1 MVAPQRPRRPR
12 PAAPFAFL
20 LALPLALGSAGCGG
34 GERPPA
40 KAEAAP
46 LPAWEGRERE
56 IFDDS
61 IDPAALGLTMEGGSP
76 AQDPRL
82 RERAQRADIVARVR
96 VSTVTV
102 ETVGESS
109 RYHLGVQIGTPPLAA
124 PRIPGEEF
132 DLLIKPGT
140 RSHPLAKA
148 IDVRMRGM
156 TFVGFLKL
164 YAHEDGEPTV
174 HFHLAPDTAEVVAAV
189 KEAVALG
196 ELSGT

>member
-1 MVAPQRPRRPR
+1 MVRSLRRSSSAQLR
-12 PAAPFAFL
+12 L
-20 LALPLALGSAGCGG
+20 VLALAPLALGPGGCAEGPR
-34 GERPPA
+34 RP
-40 KAEAAP
+40 AEAQAAP

-56 IFDDS
+56 VFDDV
-61 IDPAALGLTMEGGSP
+61 IDPAALGLTMEGSSS
-76 AQDPRL
+76 AQDPHL
-82 RERAQRADIVARVR
+82 RERAQRADVVARVR

-102 ETVGESS
+102 ETVGDAS
-109 RYHLGVQIGTPPLAA
+109 RYHLGVQVGQPPLAK
-124 PRIPGEEF
+124 PRVSGEAFE
-132 DLLIKPGT
+132 LVIKPGT

-164 YAHEDGEPTV
+164 YAHEDGEPEV

-196 ELSGT
+196 ELSGS